1 MKLQN
6 KAMLITYPDSLG
18 HNLQDLSDVMDKY
31 FKKAIGGI
39 HLYQFFL
46 QMVIVAFHQRDMMWL
61 ILNLV
66 HGKMW
71 KSQVNNII

>member
-31 FKKAIGGI
+31 FKKSN
-39 HLYQFFL
+39 
-46 QMVIVAFHQRDMMWL
+46 D
-61 ILNLV
+61 LV
-66 HGKMW
+66 KR
-71 KSQVNNII
+71 K